1 MGYMFI
7 KMNIIESCYSK
18 CVSAKPYRLLEK
30 IAIEMAKYVQCGSAA
45 SVAEVIQFS
54 VSSFGAS
61 FYSWRLGKSLRKFED
76 IFLMNFFYISNIS
89 VFLQVFLSF
98 GFLM

>member
-45 SVAEVIQFS
+45 SVPAGYTILCFFIWSFLLQLETWEVLEKI
-54 VSSFGAS
+54 
-61 FYSWRLGKSLRKFED
+61 
-76 IFLMNFFYISNIS
+76 
-89 VFLQVFLSF
+89 
-98 GFLM
+98 